1 MFDAIHVTSVA
12 RELRNR
18 YEPLRAVT
26 LTARLM
32 QKAVFAGRSDE
43 VVFWAL
49 VYASYCGNGLNSSTK
64 EQLDAF
70 RNEMLRSAKRPVNAR
85 ASAATPEVRR
95 RSARR

>member
-1 MFDAIHVTSVA
+1 MFDAINVASVA
-12 RELRNR
+12 RELRSR
-18 YEPLRAVT
+18 YEPLRAIT

-32 QKAVFAGRSDE
+32 QKAIFAGRSDE

-49 VYASYCGNGLNSSTK
+49 VYASYRGDRLNASTE

-70 RNEMLRSAKRPVNAR
+70 RHEMLRSAEQPFNAG
-85 ASAATPEVRR
+85 ASRTASEVRR